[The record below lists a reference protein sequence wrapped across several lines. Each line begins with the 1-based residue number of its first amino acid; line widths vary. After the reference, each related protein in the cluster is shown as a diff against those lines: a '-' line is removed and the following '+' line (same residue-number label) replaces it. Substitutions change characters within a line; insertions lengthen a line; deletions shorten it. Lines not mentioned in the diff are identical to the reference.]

1 MSRGAAISIALL
13 ALIALALIVLL
24 AWPTNSA
31 SDLPVGVHDLAG
43 MARRLRESHNWI
55 H

>member
-31 SDLPVGVHDLAG
+31 SDLPVGARDLAG
-43 MARRLRESHNWI
+43 IVYISVL
-55 H
+55 

>member
-1 MSRGAAISIALL
+1 MTRGAAISIALL

-31 SDLPVGVHDLAG
+31 SDLPVGAHDLAG
-43 MARRLRESHNWI
+43 MVSISVGL
-55 H
+55 